1 MIARRIRGLVESK
14 RPLKVPSRQ
23 RAALALATF
32 ITTSLAASGPGR
44 ADFSSCL
51 AGLKAEAAS
60 KGVPGAV
67 FDAFMDG
74 VRPDPEI
81 IKRMNAQP
89 EFKTPI
95 WDYLATLVD
104 DRKVEDGRAMMRR
117 YARALDSAQA
127 RFGVDKYAIAAVW
140 GVESD
145 FGQAKGK
152 WSLPQSLST
161 LVCTAPRRRAYFR
174 GELLATLKIVA
185 RGDLA
190 PNQLW
195 GSWAGAF
202 GQTQFMPT
210 TYLRLAVDGDGD
222 GRRDL
227 VASAADALH
236 STAHFL
242 SKAGWRSGERWGF
255 EVALPRSY
263 SGPSGRKAK
272 HPVAYWAA
280 RGLTK
285 IDGQPL
291 TGKGTAGL
299 LLPAGRN
306 GPAFLVFKNYDAA
319 YSYNGADAYALAISL
334 LSDRLRGRPGVQ
346 APWPTDDPGLSRD
359 ERVELQK
366 LLTARG
372 YDVGVPDGAIG
383 EKTRAAVREIQSAI
397 GQEPTGRPGLK
408 VLNALRNAR

>member
-1 MIARRIRGLVESK
+1 MTGATAGDLIRRRWRCGLA
-14 RPLKVPSRQ
+14 
-23 RAALALATF
+23 AALAATAF
-32 ITTSLAASGPGR
+32 ASVPAR
-44 ADFSSCL
+44 ADFAGCV
-51 AGLKAEAAS
+51 AGLRAEAVR
-60 KGVPGAV
+60 KGVPGGV
-67 FDAFMDG
+67 FDDFMKG

-81 IKRMNAQP
+81 IERMQAQP

-104 DRKVEDGRAMMRR
+104 DRKVAEGKAMMRR
-117 YARALDSAQA
+117 HARALESAQA
-127 RFGVDKYAIAAVW
+127 RYGVDKFTIAAVW

-161 LVCTAPRRRAYFR
+161 LTCTAPRRRDYFR
-174 GELLATLKIVA
+174 GELMSTLKIVA
-185 RGDLA
+185 RGDLS
-190 PNQLW
+190 PDQLW

-202 GQTQFMPT
+202 GQTQFMPS

-227 VASAADALH
+227 VDSVADALH

-242 SKAGWRSGERWGF
+242 RRAGWREGESWGY
-255 EVALPRSY
+255 EVALPRGY
-263 SGPSGRKAK
+263 SGPSGRSAK
-272 HPVAYWAA
+272 SAVSNWAA
-280 RGLTK
+280 RGVTRL
-285 IDGQPL
+285 DGSEL
-291 TGKGTAGL
+291 TGAGAAGL

-319 YSYNGADAYALAISL
+319 FSYNGADAYALAISL

-346 APWPTDDPGLSRD
+346 GEWPTDDPGLSRD

-366 LLTARG
+366 LLISRG
-372 YDVGVPDGAIG
+372 YDVGEPTGAIG
-383 EKTRAAVREIQSAI
+383 DKTRAAVRDVQSRLGHTA
-397 GQEPTGRPGLK
+397 TGRPGQK
-408 VLNALRNAR
+408 VLRALKNR